1 MSFSKMVDKLG
12 YCFFFNERLL
22 WLSHILISGVM
33 SVELNL
39 EKKNLSKGGDFF
51 VVVRT
56 REQNHTQ
63 GSGEGIPM
71 KRLKRGAKICYI
83 TN

>member
-1 MSFSKMVDKLG
+1 MAESYFDFCGGACGAHFRKQ
-12 YCFFFNERLL
+12 F
-22 WLSHILISGVM
+22 
-33 SVELNL
+33 
-39 EKKNLSKGGDFF
+39 LSKGGDFF